1 MTETNQQPQPP
12 APAKPLRFRRAVPVL
27 ALAIAV
33 VYAIGII
40 VSNTAIAAFVW
51 IVLTV
56 LLGLLSIAIGLMAGA
71 VVVKSLFAVAA
82 ELSLLIFLTQAFC
95 GAPAR
100 HPANNAAMTVLF
112 TIGMLYIA
120 YLFFTTL
127 RDELKGVYRRRLEEH
142 PRTWEKVV
150 TVAAFIAFVLLFVW
164 ELYLIVAPIVRGLCV
179 YK

>member
-1 MTETNQQPQPP
+1 MDTNQP
-12 APAKPLRFRRAVPVL
+12 APPVPPVKPLRFRRAIPVL

-33 VYAIGII
+33 LYAIGII
-40 VSNTAIAAFVW
+40 VSNTAIAAAVW
-51 IVLTV
+51 IVLV
-56 LLGLLSIAIGLMAGA
+56 ILLGLLSIAIGLIAGA

-95 GAPAR
+95 GAPVR

-142 PRTWEKVV
+142 PHTWEKVV
-150 TVAAFIAFVLLFVW
+150 TIAAFVAFVILFVW
-164 ELYLIVAPIVRGLCV
+164 ELYLIVTPIVRGLCV

>member
-1 MTETNQQPQPP
+1 MDTNQPSPP
-12 APAKPLRFRRAVPVL
+12 GPPVKPLRFRRAIPVL

-33 VYAIGII
+33 LYAIGII
-40 VSNTAIAAFVW
+40 VSNTAIAAAVW
-51 IVLTV
+51 IVLAV
-56 LLGLLSIAIGLMAGA
+56 LLGLLSIAIGLIAGA

-82 ELSLLIFLTQAFC
+82 ELSLLIFLTEAFC

-100 HPANNAAMTVLF
+100 HPSNNAAMTVLF

-142 PRTWEKVV
+142 PHTWEKVV
-150 TVAAFIAFVLLFVW
+150 TIAAFAAFVILFVW

>member
-1 MTETNQQPQPP
+1 
-12 APAKPLRFRRAVPVL
+12 VPVL

-33 VYAIGII
+33 LYAIGII
-40 VSNTAIAAFVW
+40 VSSTAFAGLVW
-51 IVLTV
+51 IILTI
-56 LLGLLSIAIGLMAGA
+56 LLALLSIAIGLMAGA

-95 GAPAR
+95 GAPTR

-120 YLFFTTL
+120 YLFFVTL
-127 RDELKGVYRRRLEEH
+127 KDELKGVYDRRLAEH
-142 PRTWEKVV
+142 PHTWEKVV
-150 TVAAFIAFVLLFVW
+150 TIAAFIAFVLLFVW